1 MVAPWS
7 RRCIPGDWDLVVAS
21 VSLLEERQ
29 HRRTRYREAEAR
41 QLRDTYHYFGCEP
54 GVPTFRYDIIDACL
68 PKIFDVRSDIT
79 TKALAESGW
88 AVVVNEQ
95 DENFKIQDL
104 ERKIFTPARNRVM
117 CEALLKEAQKDP
129 TGAIGKSIVFAVN
142 QKHATNLTKI
152 FNEIQPGLAVT
163 SRLASQTHR
172 PSLRSSETANALNR
186 LLSLWT
192 CCPPDTTAE
201 TYSTSSNA
209 TYLFSDRI
217 YSDQGTR
224 YSPIHF
230 QERSYRVRKEKL
242 FPSRF
247 LRRRGVL
254 RGEIRPLG
262 RA

>member
-1 MVAPWS
+1 MVRVIVVDLLCCVPDLD
-7 RRCIPGDWDLVVAS
+7 RRRLS
-21 VSLLEERQ
+21 SLAVQ
-29 HRRTRYREAEAR
+29 QRRRKMWMTLFRECLA
-41 QLRDTYHYFGCEP
+41 LFI
-54 GVPTFRYDIIDACL
+54 VTF
-68 PKIFDVRSDIT
+68 
-79 TKALAESGW
+79 AESGW

>member
-1 MVAPWS
+1 
-7 RRCIPGDWDLVVAS
+7 
-21 VSLLEERQ
+21 
-29 HRRTRYREAEAR
+29 
-41 QLRDTYHYFGCEP
+41 
-54 GVPTFRYDIIDACL
+54 VPTFRYDIIDACL

-163 SRLASQTHR
+163 SRLA
-172 PSLRSSETANALNR
+172 LRDRLN
-186 LLSLWT
+186 
-192 CCPPDTTAE
+192 
-201 TYSTSSNA
+201 
-209 TYLFSDRI
+209 
-217 YSDQGTR
+217 
-224 YSPIHF
+224 
-230 QERSYRVRKEKL
+230 
-242 FPSRF
+242 
-247 LRRRGVL
+247 
-254 RGEIRPLG
+254 
-262 RA
+262 